1 MIENF
6 AGKNSFLNGAVA
18 RFRRVKFIRM
28 ARILEQLYVFSH
40 EKRVAAVMDFIWAV
54 VRPNGNNEDVQQ
66 VITVLRT
73 SRCPESALINGV

>member
-1 MIENF
+1 MIANF
-6 AGKNSFLNGAVA
+6 AGKSSFLNGAVA

-28 ARILEQLYVFSH
+28 ARTLEQLYVFSH

-66 VITVLRT
+66 VIIL
-73 SRCPESALINGV
+73 NGDQL